1 MFKNRFHLATI
12 KPKINTLGNVAFAAD
27 DVLFDWTSFEVPK
40 GGCCFR
46 SFGAIMA
53 GTNGVAANGALKM
66 DMYFATTIDNNA
78 PPSLGTPNAAMTVI
92 KATAARPHIN
102 NYHCVNGG
110 EYEDDLDG
118 MVGFNVL
125 GKGTVPGGGV
135 SSPGAHVLMSV
146 MEGDANWGGDLG
158 DPRLGSTG
166 HKGCTQG
173 MQTMWVAAIAQGAY
187 DFGTGVL
194 LNQGGNQAASTVPV
208 DLVVDGT
215 DADDVFAV
223 GDELISF
230 VAANG
235 STPVVIGTV
244 TSIPDADSIVVDAV
258 SGAFNDDTEI
268 CNLHP
273 IVIKLGLEY

>member
-46 SFGAIMA
+46 SFNAVMA
-53 GTNGVAANGALKM
+53 GTNGTAANGGFKVDL
-66 DMYFATTIDNNA
+66 YFAKSIGNLA
-78 PPSLGTPNAAMTVI
+78 PPSLGTPNAATTVI
-92 KATAARPHIN
+92 KATAARPYIN

-110 EYEDDLDG
+110 EYEDDSDG

-146 MEGDANWGGDLG
+146 MEGSTSWIGDL
-158 DPRLGSTG
+158 DSPRGNSTG
-166 HKGCTQG
+166 HKATTPGY
-173 MQTMWVAAIAQGAY
+173 QTMWVAGIAQGAY
-187 DFGTGVL
+187 DFGTAVL
-194 LNQGGNQAASTVPV
+194 LNQAGNQAASTVPV
-208 DLVVDGT
+208 DLVFDGT

-235 STPVVIGTV
+235 GTPKVIGKI
-244 TSIPDADSIVVDAV
+244 TSIVSATSVVVDAV
-258 SGAFNDDTEI
+258 AEAFADDTEI